1 MEFDID
7 IDNNIK
13 NNNGEKKDKSALNIK
28 RNDLMSMATMMQKSR
43 EEFVEKNEKRKNR
56 YNFFINTY
64 FVFTAYFSLGFF

>member
-43 EEFVEKNEKRKNR
+43 EEFVEKNEKRKN
-56 YNFFINTY
+56 INPY
-64 FVFTAYFSLGFF
+64 L